1 MMRKNNKIRHR
12 RGVTLIA
19 LLLVIVVLGALA
31 AIAIPRLCESAQ
43 NARINTC
50 ETNINIMNSQIAI
63 YAGDNNGSYPPT
75 IETITGDT
83 VLFPDGV
90 LTCPLDGTYT
100 MSSTTH
106 RVSCDH

>member
-43 NARINTC
+43 NARTNTC
-50 ETNINIMNSQIAI
+50 ETNINIMNSQIDI

-75 IETITGDT
+75 LETITGDPS
-83 VLFPDGV
+83 LFPDGV
-90 LTCPLDGTYT
+90 PTCPLDGTYT

>member
-31 AIAIPRLCESAQ
+31 AIAIPRLSSSAQ
-43 NARINTC
+43 NARENAC
-50 ETNINIMNSQIAI
+50 YTNIDIMNSQIDI

-75 IETITGDT
+75 IETITGDP
-83 VLFPDGV
+83 VLFPDGAP
-90 LTCPLDGTYT
+90 TCPLDGTYT

>member
-1 MMRKNNKIRHR
+1 MVRKNNKIRHR

-50 ETNINIMNSQIAI
+50 ETNIKIMNSQIDI

-75 IETITGDT
+75 LETITGDP

-90 LTCPLDGTYT
+90 PTCPLGGTYT